1 MISFF
6 FTESFGL
13 SSSCGSSNVEP
24 LLLITFGFGSD
35 LYSSKTPSDFNFR
48 TAHKQKLPLP
58 ENDGQFSF
66 VNTIPKGVNSWHDG
80 VSDHTV
86 NDDAGGYMFL
96 VDMGAHGTEIFS
108 TTVHNLSMGLR
119 YEFSAYLANV
129 IRKDAWVPHFEPNL
143 RFEVRS
149 STAENQ
155 LLAQLSTG
163 GISEYN
169 KMTWSKYGLSFV
181 TPSSS
186 VVLSLISNVG
196 TFTLVGNDVAIDDI
210 ELRVCST
217 NHSQSCHTGWYNR
230 YFSA

>member
-1 MISFF
+1 M
-6 FTESFGL
+6 
-13 SSSCGSSNVEP
+13 
-24 LLLITFGFGSD
+24 ITFGSGSD
-35 LYSSKTPSDFNFR
+35 PYSSKTPSDFNFR
-48 TAHKQKLPLP
+48 TDHQQKLPLP
-58 ENDGQFSF
+58 EKDGQFSF

-80 VSDHTV
+80 VSDHTM
-86 NDDAGGYMFL
+86 NDDVSGYMFL
-96 VDMGAHGTEIFS
+96 VDMGAYRSQISS
-108 TTVHNLSMGLR
+108 TTVHNLSIGLR

-129 IRKDAWVPHFEPNL
+129 IRKDAWVTHFEPNL

-163 GISEYN
+163 DISKYD

-186 VVLSLISNVG
+186 VVLSLISNVL
-196 TFTLVGNDVAIDDI
+196 TSRLLGNDVAIDDI

-217 NHSQSCHTGWYNR
+217 NHSGDCSSG
-230 YFSA
+230 